1 MYGIDLTVVGSA
13 VRRTI
18 DGRRPSP
25 NHVFVVADVEVSNRG
40 DSPVA
45 VSVVPAVFLAA
56 DGTQHEPADPAL
68 WPADE
73 VVVAPYAREH
83 VSVLFD
89 VPRTKA
95 AGGAVRIVRGDGPTG
110 RRLHLAS

>member
-1 MYGIDLTVVGSA
+1 MYGIDLSVAGSA
-13 VRRTI
+13 VRRTL

-40 DSPVA
+40 DSAVA
-45 VSVVPAVFLAA
+45 LSSVPAVFVAA
-56 DGTQHEPADPAL
+56 DGTPHEPTVPAL
-68 WPADE
+68 WPEDE
-73 VVVAPYAREH
+73 VVVEPRATK
-83 VSVLFD
+83 VVQVLFD
-89 VPRTKA
+89 VARTKA

>member
-1 MYGIDLTVVGSA
+1 MYGIDLSVAGSA
-13 VRRTI
+13 VRRSL
-18 DGRRPSP
+18 DGRRPGP
-25 NHVFVVADVEVSNRG
+25 NHVFVVAEVEVSNRG
-40 DSPVA
+40 DSAVA
-45 VSVVPAVFLAA
+45 VSTVPAVFLAA
-56 DGTQHEPADPAL
+56 DGTQHDPAVPAL

-73 VVVAPYAREH
+73 VVVAPYSKER
-83 VSVLFD
+83 VKVVFD